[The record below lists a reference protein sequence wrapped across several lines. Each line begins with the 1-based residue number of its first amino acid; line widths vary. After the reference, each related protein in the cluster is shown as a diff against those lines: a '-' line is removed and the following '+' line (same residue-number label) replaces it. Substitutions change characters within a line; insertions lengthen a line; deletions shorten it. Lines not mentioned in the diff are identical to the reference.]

1 MSLIATGERLG
12 RYRLEARIGAGGMAE
27 VWRAWDPQLERPVA
41 VKVVQPTIARDPGFA
56 ERFAREARVA
66 ASLVHPHIVPVH
78 DSGFDGE
85 TPWLVMALLTGGDLH
100 DPVRAARGR
109 EKPLAFLA
117 PLAAALDHAHA
128 RGIVHRDVKPAN
140 VLFDGDGG
148 LFLTDFGLAKVV
160 CGLGLTTSGIV
171 LGTPSY
177 MSPEQAQGLAVDGRS
192 DQFALGVVAF
202 WLLSGRTPFEGD
214 SGVAILHQVVHQKT
228 PRLSKVNPAV
238 PPALDAVIER
248 ALAKEPE
255 ERFASC
261 RAFVEAM
268 YEVLGGTPP
277 ALLLPTDG
285 PGGELAGSRLETR
298 RERPRTTLFLSSQGS
313 ARRGPLVL
321 AGATVV
327 AAAALLV
334 AVRSGG
340 GDGTRPGDELLRPR
354 VVPAVEGKA
363 PDRADALLA
372 SATMPDAK
380 PPAPSRA
387 ASPARVEARPTP
399 LPTAPSSPPRDTAP
413 APATYG
419 AGTDERWDQAL
430 AGLHAAA
437 TATPA
442 PTPPAPTSPVEEA
455 LPPLAA
461 RIEPLRP
468 FVEGEVARVRVTL
481 GEAGTE
487 AGETLLLDVVGGP
500 GRATRIPLTKA
511 APRVYVATLPAPVV
525 RGGTLGLVVTLP
537 VDGSNRRQS
546 PMQTF
551 RVVPRTE
558 RAIPVIP

>member
-1 MSLIATGERLG
+1 MSSIATGERLG

-41 VKVVQPTIARDPGFA
+41 VKVVQPAIARDPGFA

-66 ASLVHPHIVPVH
+66 ASLVHPSIVPVY

-160 CGLGLTTSGIV
+160 RGLGLTTSGFV

-177 MSPEQAQGLAVDGRS
+177 MSPEQAQGLPVDGRS

-202 WLLSGRTPFEGD
+202 WLLAGRTPFEGD
-214 SGVAILHQVVHQKT
+214 SGIAILHQVVHQKT
-228 PRLSKVNPAV
+228 PRLSKANPAV
-238 PPALDAVIER
+238 PAALDAVIER
-248 ALAKEPE
+248 ALAKDPG
-255 ERFASC
+255 ERYASC
-261 RAFVEAM
+261 RSFVEAM
-268 YEVLGGTPP
+268 HEVLGGTPP
-277 ALLLPTDG
+277 AFLLPTDAPDRE
-285 PGGELAGSRLETR
+285 PGASRLETR
-298 RERPRTTLFLSSQGS
+298 RERPPTTVSLSSLRS
-313 ARRGPLVL
+313 ARRGHLVL

-327 AAAALLV
+327 AAAALLL

-340 GDGTRPGDELLRPR
+340 GDGTRPGDEALRPR
-354 VVPAVEGKA
+354 VVPAAEGRTSDGA
-363 PDRADALLA
+363 RALLTP
-372 SATMPDAK
+372 ATAPEEK
-380 PPAPSRA
+380 PRVPSRVGG
-387 ASPARVEARPTP
+387 PARAEARRAPTP
-399 LPTAPSSPPRDTAP
+399 AAPASPPREAVP
-413 APATYG
+413 APAAHG
-419 AGTDERWDQAL
+419 AGTEEHWDLAL
-430 AGLHAAA
+430 AGAHAAA
-437 TATPA
+437 TAA
-442 PTPPAPTSPVEEA
+442 PTPSAPASHPDEA

-461 RIEPLRP
+461 RIEPIRTL
-468 FVEGEVARVRVTL
+468 VEGEDARVRVTL
-481 GEAGTE
+481 AEADAEAGGTP
-487 AGETLLLDVVGGP
+487 ALDVAAGP

-511 APRVYVATLPAPVV
+511 APRVYEATLPAPLV

-537 VDGSNRRQS
+537 AEGPNRRQS

>member
-66 ASLVHPHIVPVH
+66 ASLVHPHIVPVY

-85 TPWLVMALLTGGDLH
+85 TPWLVMALLTGGDLR

-148 LFLTDFGLAKVV
+148 LFLTDFGLAKVG
-160 CGLGLTTSGIV
+160 CGLGLTTSGFV

-228 PRLSKVNPAV
+228 PRLSKANPAV

-255 ERFASC
+255 ERYASC

-285 PGGELAGSRLETR
+285 PGRELAGSRLKTR
-298 RERPRTTLFLSSQGS
+298 REKPRTTLLLSWPGS
-313 ARRGPLVL
+313 ARRGRLVL

-327 AAAALLV
+327 AAAALLL

-354 VVPAVEGKA
+354 VVSAVEGKA
-363 PDRADALLA
+363 PDRVGALLA
-372 SATMPDAK
+372 SAMVPDAK
-380 PPAPSRA
+380 PPAPSRT
-387 ASPARVEARPTP
+387 ASPARVEARSTP
-399 LPTAPSSPPRDTAP
+399 LPMVPSPPPRETVP
-413 APATYG
+413 ASATYG
-419 AGTDERWDQAL
+419 AGTDEHWDLAL

-437 TATPA
+437 TAPSA
-442 PTPPAPTSPVEEA
+442 PTSSAPTSPVEVV

-481 GEAGTE
+481 GEAE
-487 AGETLLLDVVGGP
+487 AGETPLLDVVGGP

-511 APRVYVATLPAPVV
+511 APRVYEATLPAPVV

-546 PMQTF
+546 SMQTF

>member
-1 MSLIATGERLG
+1 MPSIATGERLG

-41 VKVVQPTIARDPGFA
+41 VKVVQASIARDPGFA

-66 ASLVHPHIVPVH
+66 ASLVHPNIVPVY

-100 DPVRAARGR
+100 DPVRAAHGR

-148 LFLTDFGLAKVV
+148 LFLTDFGLAKSVR
-160 CGLGLTTSGIV
+160 GLGLTTSGFV

-202 WLLSGRTPFEGD
+202 WLLAGRTPFEGD
-214 SGVAILHQVVHQKT
+214 SGIAILHQVVHQKT
-228 PRLSKVNPAV
+228 PRLSKANPAV
-238 PPALDAVIER
+238 PAALDAVIER
-248 ALAKEPE
+248 ALAKDPG
-255 ERFASC
+255 ERYASC
-261 RAFVEAM
+261 RSFVEAM
-268 YEVLGGTPP
+268 HEVLGGTPP
-277 ALLLPTDG
+277 AFLLPTDA
-285 PGGELAGSRLETR
+285 PGRELAASRLETR
-298 RERPRTTLFLSSQGS
+298 REAPPTTLSLSSLRS
-313 ARRGPLVL
+313 SRRGTSLL
-321 AGATVV
+321 AGATVL
-327 AAAALLV
+327 AAAALLL

-340 GDGTRPGDELLRPR
+340 GDGTRPEDEALRPR
-354 VVPAVEGKA
+354 VVPAAEEKA
-363 PDRADALLA
+363 PDGARALLSRAIAPEAKTPAPIRVAGPVRVEPRSTPVPAVVAAPPREAAPAPVTHGAGTEEHWDLALAGAHADA
-372 SATMPDAK
+372 TVTPI
-380 PPAPSRA
+380 PAPSTP
-387 ASPARVEARPTP
+387 ASPV
-399 LPTAPSSPPRDTAP
+399 
-413 APATYG
+413 
-419 AGTDERWDQAL
+419 
-430 AGLHAAA
+430 
-437 TATPA
+437 
-442 PTPPAPTSPVEEA
+442 VEA

-468 FVEGEVARVRVTL
+468 LVEGEEARVRVTL
-481 GEAGTE
+481 GEPEVE
-487 AGETLLLDVVGGP
+487 AGEAPVLDVIGA

-511 APRVYVATLPAPVV
+511 APRVYEATLPAPVV
-525 RGGTLGLVVTLP
+525 RGGTLGLVVALSVESP
-537 VDGSNRRQS
+537 NRRQS

-551 RVVPRTE
+551 RIVPRTE